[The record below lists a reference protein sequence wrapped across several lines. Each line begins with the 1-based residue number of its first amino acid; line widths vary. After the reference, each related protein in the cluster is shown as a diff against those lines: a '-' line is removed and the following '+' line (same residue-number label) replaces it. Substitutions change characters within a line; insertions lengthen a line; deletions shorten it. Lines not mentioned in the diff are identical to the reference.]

1 MPNGCAWGTAIR
13 HTMAWIFT
21 FCSLLSL
28 LLDYLMLSRLCHNPK
43 HQRGWMITL
52 AILDT
57 LPTII
62 NLPLY
67 LFSFDNHIPMSALAC
82 WTNYLFMVGVVARLP
97 FSFFYVISRNKWV
110 RAVGAA
116 CSLVAVALFLYGMAV
131 THTDYVVNEVTIQSS
146 RLPQAFD
153 GYHIVQISDIHAGN
167 LVDAEKEIAEVVE
180 LSNSLDADMVAF
192 CGDMIDIR
200 HSEITPQIVDIL
212 KRLKATD
219 GVYSITGN
227 HDIGVYIRDSIRLTL
242 KENTRQLMDKQQQ
255 MGWRTLDNQTEYIH
269 RGEDSISLTGIS
281 FSQSLQEKRHSS
293 NMSQVTLDS
302 IYINTPR
309 EVFNITL
316 VHLPQLWDNIR
327 EAYPADLTLSG
338 HVHAMQIAA
347 KVGQWRLSPSMLL
360 YKRWSGLYEEQGRY
374 LYIND
379 GVGYGLYP
387 MRIGARPEITLLE
400 LKCSQKQQ

>member
-1 MPNGCAWGTAIR
+1 
-13 HTMAWIFT
+13 MAWIFT

-28 LLDYLMLSRLCHNPK
+28 LLDYLILGKLCRRSER
-43 HQRGWMITL
+43 QRNWMIAL

-67 LFSFDNHIPMSALAC
+67 LFSFDNHIPMSPLAC
-82 WTNYLFMVGVVARLP
+82 WTNYIFMVGVVARQP
-97 FSFFYVISRNKWV
+97 FSLFYIISRNKWL
-110 RAVGAA
+110 RAAGGV
-116 CSLVAVALFLYGMAV
+116 CSLVAVTMFLYGMAV
-131 THTDYVVNEVTIQSS
+131 TRTNYIINEVTIQSS
-146 RLPQAFD
+146 RLPQSFN
-153 GYHIVQISDIHAGN
+153 GYRIVQISDIHAGN
-167 LVDAEKEIAEVVE
+167 LVNAEKEIAKVVE
-180 LSNSLDADMVAF
+180 LSNTLDADMVAF

-212 KRLKATD
+212 KRLKAKD

-242 KENTRQLMDKQQQ
+242 KENTRLLMDKQKQ
-255 MGWRTLDNQTEYIH
+255 MGWQMLDNQTTYIH
-269 RGEDSISLTGIS
+269 RDKDSITLTGIS

-302 IYINTPR
+302 IYLNTPR
-309 EVFNITL
+309 EMFNITL
-316 VHLPQLWDNIR
+316 AHLPQLWDNILK
-327 EAYPADLTLSG
+327 AHPADLTLSG

-379 GVGYGLYP
+379 GIGYGMYP
-387 MRIGARPEITLLE
+387 MRIGARPEITLLK
-400 LKCSQKQQ
+400 LKCAPKEQ

>member
-1 MPNGCAWGTAIR
+1 M
-13 HTMAWIFT
+13 
-21 FCSLLSL
+21 
-28 LLDYLMLSRLCHNPK
+28 
-43 HQRGWMITL
+43 
-52 AILDT
+52 
-57 LPTII
+57 
-62 NLPLY
+62 
-67 LFSFDNHIPMSALAC
+67 
-82 WTNYLFMVGVVARLP
+82 P

-131 THTDYVVNEVTIQSS
+131 TRTDYVVNEVTIQSS

-153 GYHIVQISDIHAGN
+153 GYRIVQISDIHAGN

-302 IYINTPR
+302 LYLNTPR

>member
-1 MPNGCAWGTAIR
+1 MPNGCIWGTVTQ
-13 HTMAWIFT
+13 HTMAWILT

-28 LLDYLMLSRLCHNPK
+28 LLDYLMLGKLCRNPK
-43 HQRGWMITL
+43 RQLRWMVAL
-52 AILDT
+52 AIIDS
-57 LPTII
+57 LPTVI

-67 LFSFDNHIPMSALAC
+67 LFSFDNHIPMSPIAC
-82 WTNYLFMVGVVARLP
+82 WSNYIFMVGVVARLP
-97 FSFFYVISRNKWV
+97 FSFLYVISRNKWV

-116 CSLVAVALFLYGMAV
+116 CSFVAVTLFIYGMAV
-131 THTDYVVNEVTIQSS
+131 TRTDYVVNEVTIHSS
-146 RLPQAFD
+146 RLPQSFD
-153 GYHIVQISDIHAGN
+153 GYRIVQLADIHAAN
-167 LVDAEKEIAEVVE
+167 LVDAEKELGRVVE

-200 HSEITPQIVDIL
+200 HSEVTPSTIAVL
-212 KRLKATD
+212 KRLKARD
-219 GVYSITGN
+219 GVYSVTGN

-242 KENTRQLMDKQQQ
+242 KENTRLLMEKQRQ
-255 MGWRTLDNQTEYIH
+255 MGWQPIDNQTVYIH
-269 RGEDSISLTGIS
+269 RGEDSIALTGVA
-281 FSQSLQEKRHSS
+281 FSQSLQDKRHSS

-302 IYINTPR
+302 LYLNTPR
-309 EVFNITL
+309 ELFNITL
-316 VHLPQLWDNIR
+316 AHLPQLWDNIL
-327 EAYPADLTLSG
+327 EAHPADLTLSG

-379 GVGYGLYP
+379 GIGYGMYP

-400 LKCSQKQQ
+400 LKCAPKEQ

>member
-1 MPNGCAWGTAIR
+1 M
-13 HTMAWIFT
+13 
-21 FCSLLSL
+21 
-28 LLDYLMLSRLCHNPK
+28 
-43 HQRGWMITL
+43 
-52 AILDT
+52 
-57 LPTII
+57 
-62 NLPLY
+62 
-67 LFSFDNHIPMSALAC
+67 
-82 WTNYLFMVGVVARLP
+82 
-97 FSFFYVISRNKWV
+97 
-110 RAVGAA
+110 
-116 CSLVAVALFLYGMAV
+116 
-131 THTDYVVNEVTIQSS
+131 
-146 RLPQAFD
+146 
-153 GYHIVQISDIHAGN
+153 
-167 LVDAEKEIAEVVE
+167 
-180 LSNSLDADMVAF
+180 
-192 CGDMIDIR
+192 
-200 HSEITPQIVDIL
+200 
-212 KRLKATD
+212 
-219 GVYSITGN
+219 
-227 HDIGVYIRDSIRLTL
+227 
-242 KENTRQLMDKQQQ
+242 MDKQRQ

-387 MRIGARPEITLLE
+387 MRIGARPEITLFE